1 MKHQLIFLRFATI
14 DLPNLD
20 SLMGERGVPSLDD
33 LVEAVE
39 EEQEEEGE
47 GEEEEEEEE
56 EGGEGLM
63 FGTAY
68 WIALL

>member
-1 MKHQLIFLRFATI
+1 
-14 DLPNLD
+14 
-20 SLMGERGVPSLDD
+20 MGERGVPSLDD

>member
-1 MKHQLIFLRFATI
+1 
-14 DLPNLD
+14 
-20 SLMGERGVPSLDD
+20 MGERGVPSLDD
-33 LVEAVE
+33 LVEDVE